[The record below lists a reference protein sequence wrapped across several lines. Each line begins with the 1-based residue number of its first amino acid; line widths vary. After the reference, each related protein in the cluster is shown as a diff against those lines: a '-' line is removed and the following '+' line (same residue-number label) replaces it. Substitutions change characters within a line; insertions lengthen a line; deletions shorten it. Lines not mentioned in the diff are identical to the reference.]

1 MGNFGQVIGFKM
13 TYEGLNLDCFKND
26 EIRYKLGVNSIA
38 INEFNRGF
46 KIKRLGKAT
55 KKGTGISF
63 EAIKTKEEAKKI
75 REDLIAEQQRLLDLT
90 LSK

>member
-1 MGNFGQVIGFKM
+1 M

>member
-1 MGNFGQVIGFKM
+1 MGKFGEVIGFKM
-13 TYEGLNLDCFKND
+13 TYPRLNLELFKKD
-26 EIRYKLGVNSIA
+26 EVHYNLGVNSIA

-55 KKGTGISF
+55 KKGTGITFESIKTEE
-63 EAIKTKEEAKKI
+63 EAIKLKEE
-75 REDLIAEQQRLLDLT
+75 LIAEQKRLLDLT